1 MVNIIMEFVIV
12 LIFIFIM
19 KILAYMIVLVKMKNA
34 KINDMQLNVMKENNI
49 LILWMIIKK
58 MN

>member
-1 MVNIIMEFVIV
+1 
-12 LIFIFIM
+12 
-19 KILAYMIVLVKMKNA
+19 MIVLVKMKNA

>member
-1 MVNIIMEFVIV
+1 MELVIV

-19 KILAYMIVLVKMKNA
+19 QKLAYIIVLVKMNYA
-34 KINDMQLNVMKENNI
+34 KIKDMQLNVMKENNV
-49 LILWMIIKK
+49 LILWMIVKK

>member
-1 MVNIIMEFVIV
+1 MMNIIMELVIV

-19 KILAYMIVLVKMKNA
+19 QILTYIIVLVKMKYA
-34 KINDMQLNVMKENNI
+34 KIKDIQLNVMKENNV
-49 LILWMIIKK
+49 LILWRIVKK

>member
-1 MVNIIMEFVIV
+1 MELVIV

-49 LILWMIIKK
+49 LILWMIVKK